1 MNKDSMTKL
10 SKILAVIGVLLLTL
24 STLAAKDFAKDK
36 LVVGACSDKALE
48 IAEAQALI
56 SFGASN
62 NAFRPEPEI
71 DLLTQNDDKFTMT
84 FEVKGIPA
92 MNLEGS
98 TCNYK
103 VEMRRNNLGECWME
117 KIEQTKCL

>member
-1 MNKDSMTKL
+1 MTKL
-10 SKILAVIGVLLLTL
+10 SKVIAVIVVLLLTL
-24 STLAAKDFAKDK
+24 STLAAKDFAKEK
-36 LVVGACSDKALE
+36 MVVGVCSDKALE

-56 SFGASN
+56 SFGASD

-71 DLLTQNDDKFTMT
+71 ELLRQNDEKFTMT

-103 VEMRRNNLGECWME
+103 VQMRRNNLGECWME

>member
-1 MNKDSMTKL
+1 MTKL
-10 SKILAVIGVLLLTL
+10 SKVLAFIGVLLLTL
-24 STLAAKDFAKDK
+24 STLAAKDFAKEK
-36 LVVGACSDKALE
+36 MVVGACSDKALE

-71 DLLTQNDDKFTMT
+71 DLIHQDDDNFTMT
-84 FEVKGIPA
+84 FEVRGIPA

-98 TCNYK
+98 NCNYK
-103 VEMRRNNLGECWME
+103 VQMRRSNLGDCWME